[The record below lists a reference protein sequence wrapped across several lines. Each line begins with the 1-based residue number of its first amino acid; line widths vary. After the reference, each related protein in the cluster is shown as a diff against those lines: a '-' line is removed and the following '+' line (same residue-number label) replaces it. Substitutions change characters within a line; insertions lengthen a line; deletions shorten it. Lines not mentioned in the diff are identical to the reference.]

1 MSSWYS
7 SLLKTGGKVSLIQPS
22 DWNTQ
27 ISTAFRGLRS
37 NNDITSPPYFPDFPG
52 TNLQSHQRC
61 GSDESSVSPGPAQQ
75 YSPEIS
81 SYTWPGPHTGS
92 CTPPPPGSVWWRAPS
107 RPCRSSPRPPP
118 PHRGRQRQRS
128 EPAGSR
134 QQSSSSSGQAGGV
147 SQSHNTSPFI
157 PAVCGNK

>member
-37 NNDITSPPYFPDFPG
+37 NNDITSPPYFPGFPG

-118 PHRGRQRQRS
+118 PHRGRQCQRS
-128 EPAGSR
+128 EPGGSR
-134 QQSSSSSGQAGGV
+134 RSSTSSGQTL
-147 SQSHNTSPFI
+147 SHN
-157 PAVCGNK
+157 VRK